1 MCNSSFAFNGSYD
14 RIQDVA
20 SYLIS
25 YRLSALFKGRLRI
38 FHNDEWGAFQPRF
51 TA

>member
-1 MCNSSFAFNGSYD
+1 MCKSLFASNGSYD

-38 FHNDEWGAFQPRF
+38 VHNDDWGAIQTRIK
-51 TA
+51 A